1 MLTSSSVD
9 LDWWLIVDFLLF
21 DRWLFAVQVL
31 LTHIFAQISF
41 LQYIFAYFVS
51 KWRIRTSILFIAT
64 IVVDN
69 PTIVFAIFANILAII
84 LRLAINTTNQLF
96 LISATIVANT
106 ESIQPMAPVSA
117 KSKSYGSTITISTID
132 LQNIIANTIC
142 MVGNASYSSSLSISS
157 GMSPSSWLMDF
168 ACCNHMT
175 PHSSLF
181 SQLELAPHL
190 LNIHTANDFTMF
202 GHNIGSIST
211 SNLSIPGVF
220 NVPNL
225 SYDLFSVGQ
234 LAELGYRIAF
244 DYSRCIMQDPRMGHE
259 FGTSPRIGW
268 MFLLDNLCLPPVTL
282 VSVVAAISSI
292 SSLTLWHARLGHASS
307 SRVQHLVSRGLLGSV
322 ST

>member
-1 MLTSSSVD
+1 
-9 LDWWLIVDFLLF
+9 
-21 DRWLFAVQVL
+21 
-31 LTHIFAQISF
+31 
-41 LQYIFAYFVS
+41 
-51 KWRIRTSILFIAT
+51 
-64 IVVDN
+64 
-69 PTIVFAIFANILAII
+69 
-84 LRLAINTTNQLF
+84 
-96 LISATIVANT
+96 
-106 ESIQPMAPVSA
+106 MALVSA

-142 MVGNASYSSSLSISS
+142 MVGNAFYSSSLSISS

-168 ACCNHMT
+168 ACCNYMT

-234 LAELGYRIAF
+234 LAELGYRFAF
-244 DYSRCIMQDPRMGHE
+244 DYSRCIAQDSRMGQE
-259 FGTSPRIGW
+259 FGTSPRIG
-268 MFLLDNLCLPPVTL
+268 
-282 VSVVAAISSI
+282 
-292 SSLTLWHARLGHASS
+292 
-307 SRVQHLVSRGLLGSV
+307 
-322 ST
+322 

>member
-9 LDWWLIVDFLLF
+9 LDRRLTVDFLLF
-21 DRWLFAVQVL
+21 DRWLFVVQVL

-51 KWRIRTSILFIAT
+51 KWRIRTSLLFIAT

-69 PTIVFAIFANILAII
+69 PTIVFANILAII
-84 LRLAINTTNQLF
+84 LKLAINTTNQLF
-96 LISATIVANT
+96 PISATTVANT
-106 ESIQPMAPVSA
+106 ESIQPMALVSA

-132 LQNIIANTIC
+132 LQNIISNTIC

-168 ACCNHMT
+168 ACCNHMR

-181 SQLELAPHL
+181 SQLEPAPHP
-190 LNIHTANDFTMF
+190 LNIHTANGFTMF

-234 LAELGYRIAF
+234 LPELGYRITF
-244 DYSRCIMQDPRMGHE
+244 DYSRCIVQDPRMGQE
-259 FGTSPRIGW
+259 FRTSPRIGW
-268 MFLLDNLCLPPVTL
+268 MFLVDNLCLPSVTL
-282 VSVVAAISSI
+282 VSIVAAVSSI

-307 SRVQHLVSRGLLGSV
+307 SRVQHLVSRDLLGSV